1 MEIDSIFYK
10 AKDGRIFTD
19 PLECEQ
25 YEKTIGIVS
34 GSIADMLRHVK
45 ENADDAKYVS
55 GAVYYR
61 WPDGSK
67 TFHKIITMCID
78 DKLESFVNVKDLREE
93 QRYVAM
99 TMEDF
104 LAYYSKE
111 DMRDFPCQYLLS
123 FSDDLSGRIAA
134 VLANGINREVWKP
147 KEDK

>member
-1 MEIDSIFYK
+1 MEVSTIIYK

-34 GSIADMLRHVK
+34 GSIADMVQYVK
-45 ENADDAKYVS
+45 DNAGDAKYVS

-61 WPDGSK
+61 MPDGK
-67 TFHKIITMCID
+67 KVFHSISTLRID
-78 DKLESFVNVKDLREE
+78 DKLEAFVNVKDLTEE
-93 QRYVAM
+93 QRHIAM

-104 LAYYSKE
+104 LAYYGKE
-111 DMRDFPCQYLLS
+111 EMRDFPCQFLLS
-123 FSDDLSGRIAA
+123 FSNNYAKDIVA
-134 VLANGINREVWKP
+134 VIGNGNNPNVWGN